1 MTDLKKT
8 SLYNKHIELNA
19 KMLPFAGYQMPI
31 NYPLGIQKEY
41 DFVRNSVGMFD
52 VSHMGQIK
60 IFGKE
65 SKNLIEKITVNN
77 VDNLQDGDAQYSAI
91 CNISGGIIDDI
102 ILYKLKR
109 DEFLLVVNGA
119 NREKVYNWIVK
130 NNNYDCSLFD
140 QTLNH
145 SLIAIQGPDSRNKL
159 EQILKEKISLKFYTH
174 KYCEI
179 NSVEFLLS
187 RTGYTGEL
195 GFELL
200 GDINIINK
208 IWDEF
213 IDSGVHPC
221 GLAVRDVLRME
232 MKYCLYG
239 NDINEDLNP
248 IEAGL
253 SWIVNNNKNFIG
265 KESIELVKKNGP
277 EKKLRC
283 IKMID
288 RCIPRTGYDIMSNE
302 LVVGKVTSGTFS
314 NSLKAGIALAYI
326 SSNVNISDTIYLE
339 IRGKKYRGQIVSPPF
354 ITNTSLHN

>member
-119 NREKVYNWIVK
+119 NREKVYNWIVE

-159 EQILKEKISLKFYTH
+159 EEILKEKISLKFYTH
-174 KYCEI
+174 KYYKI
-179 NSVEFLLS
+179 NSIEFLLS

-265 KESIELVKKNGP
+265 KESIELVKKNGL

-283 IKMID
+283 VKMID
-288 RCIPRTGYDIMSNE
+288 RCIPRTGYNIMSNE

-339 IRGKKYRGQIVSPPF
+339 IRGKKYRGQVVSPPF

>member
-159 EQILKEKISLKFYTH
+159 EEILKEKISLKFYTH
-174 KYCEI
+174 KYCKI
-179 NSVEFLLS
+179 NSAEFLLS

-200 GDINIINK
+200 GDINIINE

-213 IDSGVHPC
+213 IDAGVHPC

-265 KESIELVKKNGP
+265 KESIELVKKMVQRKN
-277 EKKLRC
+277 
-283 IKMID
+283 
-288 RCIPRTGYDIMSNE
+288 
-302 LVVGKVTSGTFS
+302 
-314 NSLKAGIALAYI
+314 
-326 SSNVNISDTIYLE
+326 
-339 IRGKKYRGQIVSPPF
+339 
-354 ITNTSLHN
+354 

>member
-65 SKNLIEKITVNN
+65 SKNLIEKVTVNN
-77 VDNLQDGDAQYSAI
+77 VDNLQNGDAQYSAI

-130 NNNYDCSLFD
+130 NNNYDCSIFD

-159 EQILKEKISLKFYTH
+159 EEILKEKISLKFYTH
-174 KYCEI
+174 KYCKI

-187 RTGYTGEL
+187 RTGYSGEL

-208 IWDEF
+208 IWDEL
-213 IDSGVHPC
+213 IDAGVQPC

-248 IEAGL
+248 VEAGL

-265 KESIELVKKNGP
+265 KESIELVKKNGL

-288 RCIPRTGYDIMSNE
+288 RCIPRTGYDIISNE

-339 IRGKKYRGQIVSPPF
+339 IRGKKYRGQVVSPPF